1 MDFGNT
7 FEVEDRD
14 YWRHVLNSLTE
25 TITDMKAKDILSV
38 LTQMKQ
44 FGLLNNTFISQSIQL
59 LKDQI

>member
-38 LTQMKQ
+38 LTQMK
-44 FGLLNNTFISQSIQL
+44 
-59 LKDQI
+59 